1 MEYNRRS
8 IRLKGYDYSKSG
20 LYFVTI
26 NTYKNQYLFGDIV
39 HKKMVLNKAG
49 IMVNKIWNEIPSFYN
64 NFDIHE
70 FIIMPTHIHGIIEIR
85 AGAQDEKMRVGMGT
99 YPYRKGNA
107 PMLAL
112 DADGKEL
119 AQSNDHGYGGNDE
132 DGKELKLS
140 NAHGVMRVGMG
151 TYPYHKGNAPML
163 ALDENHE
170 DSAKSLGDIVHRFK
184 LMTTNEYIHNVNNNN
199 WDRFKKKIWHR
210 NYYEYIIRHKED
222 YEKISKY
229 IKYNPNNWDKDN
241 LEADFCVYP

>member
-85 AGAQDEKMRVGMGT
+85 AGAQDEK
-99 YPYRKGNA
+99 
-107 PMLAL
+107 
-112 DADGKEL
+112 
-119 AQSNDHGYGGNDE
+119 
-132 DGKELKLS
+132 
-140 NAHGVMRVGMG
+140 MRVGMG